1 MMRSLEVPLEIMS
14 MKIVVAVLCSPFGHN
29 MRHDSWIK
37 GHLILLGMFHIICAC
52 KIYYQLIKYDAT
64 LKIRLTSNYILNEQL
79 YQSFY
84 VSIFPLMCPASG
96 TFSERIH
103 LLPNE

>member
-37 GHLILLGMFHIICAC
+37 GHILFYWACSTLSVHAKFIIS
-52 KIYYQLIKYDAT
+52 L
-64 LKIRLTSNYILNEQL
+64 
-79 YQSFY
+79 
-84 VSIFPLMCPASG
+84 
-96 TFSERIH
+96 
-103 LLPNE
+103 